1 MSLRLTILN
10 RSSDGKF
17 TPPADGWYHLVPRG
31 TYSHE
36 ESGTT
41 QVLDDKAMDSLCNR
55 FDAESAQ
62 PNFAGLLIDFDHFS
76 YDPGKSSEAAG
87 WLQKLQRRPDGLY
100 GRIKWTDAGES
111 AIRNGRYRFVSP
123 TWMRSDCEP
132 VSGED
137 AKTLRPLRLDSLALT
152 NSPNLRGMAPLSNR
166 NTDPRGAAMPRET
179 KPTKK
184 MKTVC
189 TLLGLSP
196 DAAEDAVHGEVAKL
210 QNRLKTA
217 EEASA
222 PLKNRVT
229 TLEAENKTL
238 LEAQVETDLVI
249 HKNRIPKGQEAVWKG
264 QLLANRGNTLVLLAG
279 LPEAKPGATEAN
291 PAGRL
296 HNRETAGDPG
306 QRILREADKAARQR
320 GAEGEA
326 ANTPAA
332 KRLAAA
338 IRNRATQLQ
347 SQDKKLSYTVA
358 FQRAKKELETQNEE

>member
-1 MSLRLTILN
+1 
-10 RSSDGKF
+10 
-17 TPPADGWYHLVPRG
+17 
-31 TYSHE
+31 
-36 ESGTT
+36 
-41 QVLDDKAMDSLCNR
+41 LDDTSLESLCNR
-55 FDAESAQ
+55 FDRDSAA

-76 YDPGKSSEAAG
+76 YDPDKSSEAAG

-100 GRIKWTDAGES
+100 GQIKWTDAGES

-123 TWMRSDCEP
+123 TWLRGDCEP

-166 NTDPRGAAMPRET
+166 NSAPGGEAMPRET
-179 KPTKK
+179 KPTRK

-210 QNRLKTA
+210 KNRLRAA

-222 PLKNRVT
+222 PLKNRVGQ
-229 TLEAENKTL
+229 LEAENKTL

-249 HKNRIPKGQEAVWKG
+249 HRNRIPKGQEAVWKG
-264 QLLANRGNTLVLLAG
+264 QLLANRSNTLALLSG

-296 HNRETAGDPG
+296 HNRETALDPG

-332 KRLAAA
+332 KKQAAA
-338 IRNRATQLQ
+338 IRNRATELQ
-347 SQDKKLSYTVA
+347 AANPKLGYDRA
-358 FQRAKKELETQNEE
+358 FRMAQKELETQPGE